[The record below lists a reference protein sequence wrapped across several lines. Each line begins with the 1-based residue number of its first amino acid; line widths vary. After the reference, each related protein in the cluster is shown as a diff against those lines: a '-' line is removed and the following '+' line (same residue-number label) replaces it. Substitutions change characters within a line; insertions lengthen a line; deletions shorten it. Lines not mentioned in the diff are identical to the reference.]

1 MFITLNEKINI
12 IFLVTKILFLTINYN
27 KMSLI
32 LTYNVN
38 GIRGALKKDFDSWIN
53 HVSRYYLFTRD

>member
-1 MFITLNEKINI
+1 MFSNSKRKKINI
-12 IFLVTKILFLTINYN
+12 IFLITKILFLTINYN

-38 GIRGALKKDFDSWIN
+38 GIRGLRKDFDSWIN